1 MGGNSSERKIS
12 LKTGNQVL
20 NSFQKKNY
28 NVKKFVIGK
37 NLKKFVR
44 DIIEFSPNKVFNAL
58 HGKFGE
64 DGQVQSILN
73 TLKIPYTHSGACTS
87 SIAMNKY
94 FSKIIF
100 GNFGIPCPKGILIEK
115 NTKFTLKIP
124 FPLVLKPVDGGSSI
138 DVLLIKN
145 NKELVSKLNKFFSSN
160 KIGMLEEFIP
170 GREITVG
177 VLDNKIL
184 GSIEIISNESF
195 YNYKSK
201 YISVAKHVLSPEL
214 PKHIKKKLI
223 DYTLIAHKSIGCNY
237 LSRADFK
244 YNEKQNQVYLLEINT
259 QPGLTKN
266 SLLPEMAADIGI
278 NFDELCRKIVENARC
293 E

>member
-1 MGGNSSERKIS
+1 
-12 LKTGNQVL
+12 
-20 NSFQKKNY
+20 
-28 NVKKFVIGK
+28 
-37 NLKKFVR
+37 
-44 DIIEFSPNKVFNAL
+44 
-58 HGKFGE
+58 
-64 DGQVQSILN
+64 
-73 TLKIPYTHSGACTS
+73 
-87 SIAMNKY
+87 MNKY